1 MASKLDIPLHG
12 TSLNIV
18 RQCGPALSGVL
29 KSKFGCEATIDGVDF
44 ERDPRA
50 AQQRRPTVKPEKR
63 FAATLR
69 RGVQLSVWRGDLTNA
84 QADAVVNAA
93 NEGLQHFGGL
103 AQALC
108 DAGGPQIQRESDD
121 YVAKNGRLK
130 TGDAVVLGAGS
141 LPCKKIIHAVGP
153 WLPSYP
159 FQSDVSRAELLL
171 EKVIRSVLDKVEK
184 NQLQSVAI
192 PAISSGLFNYPLPE
206 CATTI
211 VTTVKRYYENAV
223 HSAHVPKEILLMN
236 NDEPTVAE
244 MVRACRQILPNGN
257 SSGAA
262 KTSAGPVQLGNVLL
276 TLKTG
281 KIEEQQTD
289 VIVNT
294 TSPHRDLSSG
304 VISKALLKKAGSRM
318 QEEIIK
324 APLKGY
330 VITTKPYLLHCKE
343 VFHTLCPDRGIG
355 AADQILSKSVS
366 ECLWLAATKKY
377 KSIAFPAIGTGALGF
392 SKKESAQIMTQ
403 AVSNFDQNTKT
414 KMDVHFVIFPSDNDT
429 FKAFEAQ
436 MGSLKHK
443 ASHGTQG
450 ISSTQVT
457 STVKPEAN
465 WSSPAVEQREGF
477 RGGGA
482 PKPQISLNGPSNE
495 ATREAE
501 RWLTGLLYKSS
512 GPVIICNNFIQHFG
526 EREHLQLSRLVK
538 GDLSIEE
545 FFENGRAGLTVSGE
559 PVEDVVVAG
568 LQVEAMLCNIQK
580 DFATEEEDFMLQAML
595 TKNLTFG
602 RKMVDNTHPEFFDRF
617 STFKKDGLWIL
628 KMDKVENIALET
640 LFVLKKNQ
648 LSCTTPPRQ
657 MLQRIP
663 AHFCEMV
670 SHIGFH
676 AEYAPPDEPLYGEGI
691 YFAGTVKAAME
702 VWKGLKEE
710 KEEYLYFVDAKVL
723 TGRSTPGKR
732 GLILPPAVETDPLV
746 MYDSVNGGP
755 DVSVVFS
762 GYQALPT
769 YIYTCK
775 MG

>member
-1 MASKLDIPLHG
+1 MASQLDITLRG

-18 RQCGPALSGVL
+18 RQCGPALSDVV

-63 FAATLR
+63 FATTLR
-69 RGVQLSVWRGDLTNA
+69 RGVQLSVWRDDLTNV

-93 NEGLQHFGGL
+93 NESLWHCGGL
-103 AQALC
+103 AQALS
-108 DAGGPQIQRESDD
+108 DAGGSQIQRESDD
-121 YVAKNGRLK
+121 YVAKYGRLK

-153 WLPSYP
+153 RLSSVPSMY
-159 FQSDVSRAELLL
+159 DVSQAQWLL
-171 EKVIRSVLDKVEK
+171 EKVIRSILDEVEK

-211 VTTVKRYYENAV
+211 VTTVERYYENV
-223 HSAHVPKEILLMN
+223 HFSAHVPKEILLIN

-244 MVRACRQILPNGN
+244 MVRACRQILPVGN
-257 SSGAA
+257 SGGAA
-262 KTSAGPVQLGNVLL
+262 KTSAAPVQLGNVLL

-294 TSPHRDLSSG
+294 TSPQRDLSSG
-304 VISKALLKKAGSRM
+304 VISKALLKKAGRKM
-318 QEEIIK
+318 QEEIIE
-324 APLKGY
+324 ALVKGH
-330 VITTKPYLLHCKE
+330 VITTKAYMLDCKE
-343 VFHTLCPDRGIG
+343 VFHTLCPERGIG
-355 AADQILSKSVS
+355 AAEQRNSSQILYKSVS
-366 ECLWLAATKKY
+366 ECLWQAAAKNHR
-377 KSIAFPAIGTGALGF
+377 SIAFPAIGTGALGF

-403 AVSNFDQNTKT
+403 AVADFAHNTKT

-429 FKAFEAQ
+429 FKAFEEQ
-436 MGSLKHK
+436 MGSLKYK
-443 ASHGTQG
+443 ASPPG
-450 ISSTQVT
+450 STQA
-457 STVKPEAN
+457 AN
-465 WSSPAVEQREGF
+465 WSSPAVEHREVF
-477 RGGGA
+477 HGGST
-482 PKPQISLNGPSNE
+482 PTPQIRLNGSSYE
-495 ATREAE
+495 AKREAK
-501 RWLTGLLYKSS
+501 RWLTSLLFKSS

-526 EREHLQLSRLVK
+526 EREHLKLSRLVK

-580 DFATEEEDFMLQAML
+580 DFATEEEDLMLQAML
-595 TKNLTFG
+595 MKDLPFG
-602 RKMVDNTHPEFFDRF
+602 RKMVDNTSPEFLHRL
-617 STFKKDGLWIL
+617 SVFKDDGLLIL
-628 KMDKVENIALET
+628 KMEEVENRALET
-640 LFVLKKNQ
+640 LFHLKKNQ

-702 VWKGLKEE
+702 VWKGLKGL
-710 KEEYLYFVDAKVL
+710 KEEYLYFVEAQVL
-723 TGRSTPGKR
+723 TGCSAPGKK
-732 GLILPPAVETDPLV
+732 GLILPPAVETDPLAV
-746 MYDSVNGGP
+746 YDSVSGGP

-769 YIYTCK
+769 HIFTCK

>member
-1 MASKLDIPLHG
+1 MASKLDITLRG

-18 RQCGPALSGVL
+18 RQCGPALSGVV

-63 FAATLR
+63 FATTLHG
-69 RGVQLSVWRGDLTNA
+69 GVQLSVWRDDLTNV

-93 NEGLQHFGGL
+93 NEGLQHCGGL
-103 AQALC
+103 AQALS
-108 DAGGPQIQRESDD
+108 DAGGSQIQRESDN
-121 YVAKNGRLK
+121 YVANYGPLK

-153 WLPSYP
+153 CLPSYP
-159 FQSDVSRAELLL
+159 FMSDVSRSQWLL
-171 EKVIRSVLDKVEK
+171 EKVICSILDKVKE

-211 VTTVKRYYENAV
+211 VITVKRYYENAIF
-223 HSAHVPKEILLMN
+223 SAHLPKEILLVN

-244 MVRACRQILPNGN
+244 MVRACRQILPDGN

-294 TSPHRDLSSG
+294 TSPGRDLSSG
-304 VISKALLKKAGSRM
+304 VVSKALLKKAGRKM
-318 QEEIIK
+318 QEEIIE
-324 APLKGY
+324 APLKECL
-330 VITTKPYLLHCKE
+330 ITTKPYMLHCKE

-355 AADQILSKSVS
+355 AAEKRNSSDILYKSVL
-366 ECLWLAATKKY
+366 ECLWQAAAHKH
-377 KSIAFPAIGTGALGF
+377 KSIAFPAIGTGGLGF
-392 SKKESAQIMTQ
+392 SKKESAHIMTQ
-403 AVSNFDQNTKT
+403 AVADFDQKSKT

-429 FKAFEAQ
+429 FKAFEEQ

-443 ASHGTQG
+443 ASHPGSAQ
-450 ISSTQVT
+450 
-457 STVKPEAN
+457 AN
-465 WSSPAVEQREGF
+465 WSSPAVEHREGF
-477 RGGGA
+477 LGGSA
-482 PKPQISLNGPSNE
+482 PTPQIRLNGPSNE
-495 ATREAE
+495 AKREAK
-501 RWLTGLLYKSS
+501 RWLTGLLFKSS
-512 GPVIICNNFIQHFG
+512 GPVIIYNNFIQHFG
-526 EREHLQLSRLVK
+526 EQEHLQLSRLVK

-545 FFENGRAGLTVSGE
+545 FFENGRASLTVSGE

-580 DFATEEEDFMLQAML
+580 NFATEEEDFMQAVL
-595 TKNLTFG
+595 TKSLSFG
-602 RKMVDNTHPEFFDRF
+602 RKMVDNTSPEFLDRL
-617 STFKKDGLWIL
+617 SIFKEDGLWL
-628 KMDKVENIALET
+628 LQMEKVENIALET
-640 LFVLKKNQ
+640 LFGLKKKQ
-648 LSCTTPPRQ
+648 LSCTTPPQQ
-657 MLQRIP
+657 MLQHIP

-691 YFAGTVKAAME
+691 YFAGDVKAAMK
-702 VWKGLKEE
+702 VWKGLKEK
-710 KEEYLYFVDAKVL
+710 KEEYLYFVEAEVL
-723 TGRSTPGKR
+723 TGRSAPGKK
-732 GLILPPAVETDPLV
+732 GLILPPAVETDPLT

-762 GYQALPT
+762 SYQALPT
-769 YIYTCK
+769 YIMTCK

>member
-1 MASKLDIPLHG
+1 MASKFDIPLHG

-18 RQCGPALSGVL
+18 RRCGPALSGIV

-69 RGVQLSVWRGDLTNA
+69 GGVQLSVWRADLTNA
-84 QADAVVNAA
+84 PADAVVNAA
-93 NEGLQHFGGL
+93 NEGLQHCGGL

-108 DAGGPQIQRESDD
+108 DAGGSQIQRESDE
-121 YVAKNGRLK
+121 YVAKYGPLK

-141 LPCKKIIHAVGP
+141 LPCNKIIHAVGP
-153 WLPSYP
+153 RLSSFPSSY
-159 FQSDVSRAELLL
+159 DVSWAEPLL
-171 EKVIRSVLDKVEK
+171 EKVIRSILDQVKK

-211 VTTVKRYYENAV
+211 VMTVKRYYENAV
-223 HSAHVPKEILLMN
+223 FPAHLPKEILLMN

-244 MVRACRQILPNGN
+244 MVRACRRILDNGN

-262 KTSAGPVQLGNVLL
+262 KTSAGTVQLGNVLL
-276 TLKTG
+276 TLKKG
-281 KIEEQQTD
+281 KIEDEQTD

-294 TSPHRDLSSG
+294 TSIERDLG
-304 VISKALLKKAGSRM
+304 VGEISKALLKKAGIKL
-318 QEEIIK
+318 QEEIIE
-324 APLKGY
+324 APVKGY
-330 VITTKPYLLHCKE
+330 VITTKPYKLHCKE
-343 VFHTLCPDRGIG
+343 VFHTFCPR
-355 AADQILSKSVS
+355 AAEQRNSSDILYKSVS
-366 ECLWLAATKKY
+366 ECLWQAAAHKH

-403 AVSNFDQNTKT
+403 AVADFDQNIKT

-429 FKAFEAQ
+429 FKAFEEQ

-443 ASHGTQG
+443 ASHPG
-450 ISSTQVT
+450 STQ
-457 STVKPEAN
+457 AN
-465 WSSPAVEQREGF
+465 WSSPAVEHREGF

-482 PKPQISLNGPSNE
+482 PTPQIRLNGPSNE

-512 GPVIICNNFIQHFG
+512 GPVIIYNNFIQHFG

-545 FFENGRAGLTVSGE
+545 FFENGRASLTVSGE

-568 LQVEAMLCNIQK
+568 LQVEAMLCKIQK

-595 TKNLTFG
+595 TKSLSFG
-602 RKMVDNTHPEFFDRF
+602 RKMVDNTSPEFLDRL
-617 STFKKDGLWIL
+617 STFKKEGLWLL
-628 KMDKVENIALET
+628 KMEKVENITLDT
-640 LFVLKKNQ
+640 LFGLKKNQ

-691 YFAGTVKAAME
+691 YFAGDVKAAMR

-710 KEEYLYFVDAKVL
+710 YLYFVEAEVL
-723 TGRSTPGKR
+723 TGRSAHGKK
-732 GLILPPAVETDPLV
+732 GLILPPAVETDPLA
-746 MYDSVNGGP
+746 MYDSVDGGP

-769 YIYTCK
+769 YIITCK